1 MAKACKQMSENII
14 VRGVYRKIIYFDFDI
29 KIYFIR
35 RGREKCHDIYR
46 IF

>member
-14 VRGVYRKIIYFDFDI
+14 VRGVYRKIIYFDF

-35 RGREKCHDIYR
+35 REREKCHDIYR